1 MARIKF
7 VLSTEEMEE
16 KERLMKLL
24 EELDEESTLKF
35 KGFLE
40 GLCFMQRS

>member
-35 KGFLE
+35 KGF
-40 GLCFMQRS
+40 